1 MTIKQAKP
9 KHHCQRE
16 GLSIVELMI
25 AMTLLALIS
34 VAGLKI
40 MQLSES
46 SFSQGRTQLNIQ
58 QKNQAITAFINDD
71 FKNQALA
78 NTERPV
84 TYDNAAMP
92 ADLRGDHKL
101 DLATIFGNGSRFS
114 FTSPKCVLL
123 ADAKPKERSFTFAPD
138 CHVVG
143 RQIIAR
149 LINIPLRA
157 GAKIAFAIDGA
168 VARCTASTPI
178 ENPGVGRAATLL
190 VDDPNCLRLANDA
203 TKAVPKG
210 SHILFPRFVAYEQ
223 TNPGRY
229 FTSFFENSDKV
240 SDGIELNMPDYLE
253 MTGDL
258 INPIMPIDLRTIDPN
273 AAVDVELNVNVPL
286 ARLRLDPSGIPK
298 NTITVFQRTATSIS
312 VSGPISHVRTILNS
326 LTYEPAKD
334 FYGDDTL
341 LVNARQGVLRAS
353 GSTKLDVKF
362 NCANEDG
369 VAVRFDLG
377 EIDPVT
383 KNFIVH
389 KYLTMI
395 SLQTELFP
403 QQFYG
408 YCKTGLIF
416 DQPNGLVRRTRNQSD
431 TKNVKLCQEADV
443 PDNRSHP
450 YWPFVQNSPAITEAE
465 PHAVTVILLE
475 QTNNNTVNRYSL
487 VFVFDDANSGG
498 TSKQIQIQFNNLEP
512 ERDLTDINDVYT
524 FADDDD
530 EYETGRIN
538 QNGSIL
544 ASPRWKNAH
553 DGFVV
558 PLKLPLNAIGEG
570 ERYDL
575 KFYDQRPDGS
585 TAPTP
590 NPNLNLISVTTI
602 NSWNIRARV
611 KGPDGDK
618 IKFIK
623 VPFDAAS
630 ATPKTAIQIRVT
642 SARFC
647 PKPQSASNNG

>member
-16 GLSIVELMI
+16 GLSLVELMI

-168 VARCTASTPI
+168 GARCTASTPI

-273 AAVDVELNVNVPL
+273 AAVDVELNVNVP
-286 ARLRLDPSGIPK
+286 PSL
-298 NTITVFQRTATSIS
+298 
-312 VSGPISHVRTILNS
+312 IL
-326 LTYEPAKD
+326 
-334 FYGDDTL
+334 
-341 LVNARQGVLRAS
+341 
-353 GSTKLDVKF
+353 
-362 NCANEDG
+362 
-369 VAVRFDLG
+369 
-377 EIDPVT
+377 
-383 KNFIVH
+383 
-389 KYLTMI
+389 
-395 SLQTELFP
+395 
-403 QQFYG
+403 
-408 YCKTGLIF
+408 
-416 DQPNGLVRRTRNQSD
+416 
-431 TKNVKLCQEADV
+431 
-443 PDNRSHP
+443 
-450 YWPFVQNSPAITEAE
+450 
-465 PHAVTVILLE
+465 
-475 QTNNNTVNRYSL
+475 
-487 VFVFDDANSGG
+487 
-498 TSKQIQIQFNNLEP
+498 
-512 ERDLTDINDVYT
+512 
-524 FADDDD
+524 
-530 EYETGRIN
+530 
-538 QNGSIL
+538 
-544 ASPRWKNAH
+544 
-553 DGFVV
+553 
-558 PLKLPLNAIGEG
+558 
-570 ERYDL
+570 
-575 KFYDQRPDGS
+575 
-585 TAPTP
+585 
-590 NPNLNLISVTTI
+590 
-602 NSWNIRARV
+602 
-611 KGPDGDK
+611 
-618 IKFIK
+618 
-623 VPFDAAS
+623 S
-630 ATPKTAIQIRVT
+630 A
-642 SARFC
+642 
-647 PKPQSASNNG
+647 

>member
-1 MTIKQAKP
+1 VTIKQAKP
-9 KHHCQRE
+9 KHHYQRE
-16 GLSIVELMI
+16 GLSLVELMI

-168 VARCTASTPI
+168 GARCTASTPI

-389 KYLTMI
+389 KYLTTI

-403 QQFYG
+403 QRFYG

-416 DQPNGLVRRTRNQSD
+416 DQPNGLVRR
-431 TKNVKLCQEADV
+431 
-443 PDNRSHP
+443 
-450 YWPFVQNSPAITEAE
+450 
-465 PHAVTVILLE
+465 
-475 QTNNNTVNRYSL
+475 
-487 VFVFDDANSGG
+487 
-498 TSKQIQIQFNNLEP
+498 
-512 ERDLTDINDVYT
+512 
-524 FADDDD
+524 
-530 EYETGRIN
+530 
-538 QNGSIL
+538 
-544 ASPRWKNAH
+544 
-553 DGFVV
+553 
-558 PLKLPLNAIGEG
+558 PL
-570 ERYDL
+570 
-575 KFYDQRPDGS
+575 
-585 TAPTP
+585 
-590 NPNLNLISVTTI
+590 
-602 NSWNIRARV
+602 
-611 KGPDGDK
+611 
-618 IKFIK
+618 
-623 VPFDAAS
+623 
-630 ATPKTAIQIRVT
+630 
-642 SARFC
+642 
-647 PKPQSASNNG
+647 